1 MMIRCIKMIKKPFFI
16 ILVIS
21 LFFPLVLAQTDDL
34 FDYHGLKLELFIANK
49 FNVVPISNDYFLDYA
64 NADLSWYPLEDYRQ
78 SVDYITTEPKAG
90 FNESSGF
97 LFEWNH
103 PSQTSF
109 LIKEESKI
117 NTKKEFVHITKKI
130 IFPIKDLDSAYS
142 EYLQSQ
148 EIIDINDNI
157 RQTASGLVQGEDD
170 LYSAVFKIAQWV
182 ENNVEY
188 NLSTLTEEATQKASW
203 VMENRKGVCDEITS
217 LFISMCRSVGMPA
230 RFITGL
236 SYSNINLQNNAW
248 GPHGWAEVYFPGF
261 GWVPFDVT
269 YKEYGFVDATHIKLK
284 TTLDAKETSIDYG
297 TKGRNIEI
305 EPGKLEF
312 NVKVIDKDYKI
323 KPIAGLEADVAEHET
338 GFGSYNLVILS
349 VKNLQ
354 DYYVTTRISLA
365 NVNELKFLDNNFKSV
380 LLKPKE
386 EKKLYWMIKVSSE
399 LEPNYIY
406 TFPIK
411 IKTSTGEETETS
423 FKASKQFKI
432 YSEEYMRMSAD
443 IEQPE
448 DKPYSN
454 SVFITCTSSKDK
466 IYLNDSVNIS
476 CIIDNKGDQIL
487 RNLEICIE
495 NDCSTTKILEN
506 KTVKASYTKKFITL
520 GMKTLVF
527 KATNELIEKSY
538 YTIIEVQDKPLIEI
552 ANLSFPESMNYEDSS
567 AIRLLAKKKSN
578 TFPRNVHIIIEHELI
593 NEDWNVPSFDH
604 DYDFTV
610 LLKGESLKLNKNDFK
625 IIITYED
632 EQGKQYNLEK
642 ELSIQL
648 NNPTLFQKIMIWLNI
663 AEHKIKEWFNKI

>member
-1 MMIRCIKMIKKPFFI
+1 
-16 ILVIS
+16 
-21 LFFPLVLAQTDDL
+21 LVLAQTDEL
-34 FDYHGLKLELFIANK
+34 FDYHGLKLELLITNK
-49 FNVVPISNDYFLDYA
+49 FDVVPISNDYFLDYA
-64 NADLSWYPLEDYRQ
+64 SADLSWYPLEDYRQ
-78 SVDYITTEPKAG
+78 SVDYITTEPIAD
-90 FNESSGF
+90 FNENTGF
-97 LFEWNH
+97 LFEWNQ

-109 LIKEESKI
+109 LIKENSRLNAK
-117 NTKKEFVHITKKI
+117 NEFVRVTKKI
-130 IFPIKDLDSAYS
+130 SFPIKDLDPAYS
-142 EYLQSQ
+142 GYLQSQ
-148 EIIDINDNI
+148 EIIDINDKI
-157 RQTASGLVQGEDD
+157 RQTASELVQGEDD
-170 LYSAVFKIAQWV
+170 LYSAVFRIAQWV
-182 ENNVEY
+182 EEDVDY
-188 NLSTLTEEATQKASW
+188 DLSTLTAEATQKASW
-203 VMENRKGVCDEITS
+203 VIENRKGVCDEITS
-217 LFISMCRSVGMPA
+217 LFISMCRSLGIPA
-230 RFITGL
+230 RFVTGL
-236 SYSNINLQNNAW
+236 SFSNINLQNSEW
-248 GPHGWAEVYFPGF
+248 GPHGWAEVYFPSF
-261 GWVPFDVT
+261 GWIPFDVT

-284 TTLDAKETSIDYG
+284 TSLDAKETSIDYG

-323 KPIAGLEADVAEHET
+323 KPIAGLEADVAERET

-386 EKKLYWMIKVSSE
+386 EKKLYWMTKVSSE

-432 YSEEYMRMSAD
+432 YSEEYMRMSMST
-443 IEQPE
+443 EQPE
-448 DKPYSN
+448 SKPYSRN
-454 SVFITCTSSKDK
+454 VSVTCSQSKNR

-476 CIIDNKGDQIL
+476 CVVDNQGDQVL

-495 NDCSTTKILEN
+495 NDCSTTKVLGNE
-506 KTVKASYTKKFITL
+506 TVRVGYTKKFSTL

-527 KATNELIEKSY
+527 KAGNELIEKSY

-552 ANLSFPESMNYEDSS
+552 TNLSFPESMNYEGSS
-567 AIRLLAKKKSN
+567 AIKLLAKKKSN
-578 TFPRNVHIIIEHELI
+578 TSPRNVHIIIEHELI

-642 ELSIQL
+642 KLSIQL

-663 AEHKIKEWFNKI
+663 AEQEIKGWFNKV